1 MLNTVSGNVS
11 AIATSLR
18 QHLPFSSQQDL
29 DITPYY
35 RNMSLLSL
43 VLALAWGASLPFI

>member
-18 QHLPFSSQQDL
+18 QHLPFSSQQDH
-29 DITPYY
+29 DIPPITAT
-35 RNMSLLSL
+35 MSPLSL